1 MKNLLLIFTLLVLT
15 VFFSS
20 PSYAE
25 PDSECVFTLYRN
37 NHNNPAARVHVAT
50 FDTKNS
56 KEYNKLHCN
65 KAVKYFR
72 SDAKSQGSDERYWCE
87 LGYVKK

>member
-1 MKNLLLIFTLLVLT
+1 MGKKFQEAFKHHKNGNLQEAKKIYEEILEETPNDFNCLHHLGLI
-15 VFFSS
+15 
-20 PSYAE
+20 A
-25 PDSECVFTLYRN
+25 
-37 NHNNPAARVHVAT
+37 
-50 FDTKNS
+50 KNS

>member
-1 MKNLLLIFTLLVLT
+1 MKNLTLIFTLLVSSVL
-15 VFFSS
+15 FSS
-20 PSYAE
+20 PPYAE
-25 PDSECVFTLYRN
+25 PASERVFTLYRN
-37 NHNNPAARVHVAT
+37 NHNNPAIRVHVAT

-72 SDAKSQGSDERYWCE
+72 SDGLFHFAFKI
-87 LGYVKK
+87 